1 MKEFKLDEMP
11 KIKSGFKTP
20 EDYFDAI
27 SEKMVAQLPEE
38 KPKTILLFSLRKKLL
53 FAVAAVLVVALSVPI
68 FNTLSSNNPD
78 LDQQTLEDYIAQ
90 NTRISENDIL
100 ELLEKE
106 DIEKLNLD
114 YQIPDKN
121 VEDVLS
127 TNENLEQYITN

>member
-20 EDYFDAI
+20 EDYFDAF

>member
-20 EDYFDAI
+20 EDYFDAF

-38 KPKTILLFSLRKKLL
+38 KPKTIPLFGSRKKLL

-68 FNTLSSNNPD
+68 FNTLSSNNAVI
-78 LDQQTLEDYIAQ
+78 DQQTLEDYIAQ

>member
-20 EDYFDAI
+20 ENYFDAF
-27 SEKMVAQLPEE
+27 SEKILAQLPE
-38 KPKTILLFSLRKKLL
+38 KKTKTIPLFSFRKKML
-53 FAVAAVLVVALSVPI
+53 FAVAALLIVALSVPI
-68 FNTLSSNNPD
+68 FNTLSSNNAV

-121 VEDVLS
+121 VEEVLS

>member
-20 EDYFDAI
+20 ENYFDAF
-27 SEKMVAQLPEE
+27 SEKIVAQLPEE
-38 KPKTILLFSLRKKLL
+38 KPKIIPLFGSRKKLL
-53 FAVAAVLVVALSVPI
+53 FAVAAVLIVALSVPI
-68 FNTLSSNNPD
+68 FNTLSNNNVVV
-78 LDQQTLEDYIAQ
+78 DQQILEDYIAQ
-90 NTRISENDIL
+90 NTRISENEIL

-114 YQIPDKN
+114 YQIPDKT

-127 TNENLEQYITN
+127 TNENLEQYIIN

>member
-20 EDYFDAI
+20 EDYFDAF

-38 KPKTILLFSLRKKLL
+38 KPKTIPLFSLRKKLL
-53 FAVAAVLVVALSVPI
+53 FAVAAVLIVALSVPI

-114 YQIPDKN
+114 YLIPDKN

>member
-20 EDYFDAI
+20 ENYFDAF
-27 SEKMVAQLPEE
+27 SEKILAQLPEE
-38 KPKTILLFSLRKKLL
+38 KPKIIPLFGSRKKLL
-53 FAVAAVLVVALSVPI
+53 FAVAAVLIVALSVPL
-68 FNTLSSNNPD
+68 FNTSSSNNPD

-114 YQIPDKN
+114 YLIPDKN

>member
-20 EDYFDAI
+20 EDYFDAF

-68 FNTLSSNNPD
+68 FNTLSSNNAV

-121 VEDVLS
+121 VEEVLS

>member
-1 MKEFKLDEMP
+1 
-11 KIKSGFKTP
+11 
-20 EDYFDAI
+20 
-27 SEKMVAQLPEE
+27 
-38 KPKTILLFSLRKKLL
+38 
-53 FAVAAVLVVALSVPI
+53 
-68 FNTLSSNNPD
+68 
-78 LDQQTLEDYIAQ
+78 
-90 NTRISENDIL
+90 L

>member
-20 EDYFDAI
+20 ENYFDAF
-27 SEKMVAQLPEE
+27 SEKILAQLPEE
-38 KPKTILLFSLRKKLL
+38 KPKIIPLFGSRKKLL
-53 FAVAAVLVVALSVPI
+53 FAVAAVLIVALSVPI
-68 FNTLSSNNPD
+68 LNTLSSNNPD